1 MPRWQVAT
9 RQSAIVERGRTGAT
23 LGSGRGRG
31 ACEALTFCDP
41 SVGTQLTGGDNQ
53 YRVGFSTAKGKLADH
68 FSGVEGS
75 RRALARRQAD
85 APLHGAPDFVFGFS
99 RFGRVRAP
107 GPPTCPSWASISGCQ
122 HVAGAISG
130 MDALECCAQPRLR
143 RVQRAQ
149 QCGRRLHFG
158 SRQRARER
166 STRSVLSCGQTTHRV
181 GASVPWSIMM

>member
-1 MPRWQVAT
+1 MEAALAT
-9 RQSAIVERGRTGAT
+9 VSLQGWVPA
-23 LGSGRGRG
+23 
-31 ACEALTFCDP
+31 
-41 SVGTQLTGGDNQ
+41 
-53 YRVGFSTAKGKLADH
+53 AKVKLADH
-68 FSGVEGS
+68 FSEHAS
-75 RRALARRQAD
+75 AAMTRASALAH
-85 APLHGAPDFVFGFS
+85 APLHGAPDFVFGLA

>member
-1 MPRWQVAT
+1 MRGVSSCSITVRDEDTLRWRPRCAESGVRLQGWVVYSVRKSRGPEKRRVFACWPAPLSQGC
-9 RQSAIVERGRTGAT
+9 SAGD
-23 LGSGRGRG
+23 G
-31 ACEALTFCDP
+31 ACIEPGLVSWLQRTR
-41 SVGTQLTGGDNQ
+41 S
-53 YRVGFSTAKGKLADH
+53 
-68 FSGVEGS
+68 
-75 RRALARRQAD
+75 
-85 APLHGAPDFVFGFS
+85 
-99 RFGRVRAP
+99 P